1 MTTPKNAAELVERY
15 VRQIGEHL
23 PRKVRSDVEDELC
36 TLLMDSLEERA
47 ASAGR
52 AADEEMAVEV
62 VRKFGRPEE
71 VAERYQPG
79 PRYLIGP
86 RLYPSFVL
94 TAKIVLTVLSVMILV
109 GLGLQVVFRPERL
122 VARLSVERLFDL
134 IGGLVQMLFLNL
146 AMIATAFAIIERLQA
161 RPGKAE
167 EPEKKE
173 AWDPRSLPAV
183 DDPEKISLP
192 GRVAGIYIILVLF
205 VLFNFFPQYVGI
217 YFFSG
222 SNTYTL
228 SLADLG
234 LRIPLMLLNL
244 WWALTLVLNVVL
256 LRRGHWSFETRLAEF
271 GLGLFAAFLLVWII
285 AASGPVAVDTNW
297 LAEHGWVESDR
308 AVKVAEELQPLLGKL
323 LRGSF
328 IVVLLITLGEAA
340 QRAWRL
346 ATRYRSS
353 WSGLMNSLVW

>member
-1 MTTPKNAAELVERY
+1 MTTPEKAAELVERY
-15 VRQIGEHL
+15 VRQIGENL
-23 PRKVRSDVEDELC
+23 PRRVRSDVEDELR

-47 ASAGR
+47 AAAGR
-52 AADEEMAVEV
+52 VPDEEMAVEV
-62 VRKFGRPEE
+62 LRKFGRPEE

-94 TAKIVLTVLSVMILV
+94 TSKIVLTVLGVLILV
-109 GLGLQVVFRPERL
+109 GLGLQGAFRPERL
-122 VARLSVERLFDL
+122 VARLSTGRLFDL

-161 RPGKAE
+161 RQGKAE
-167 EPEKKE
+167 EPEKQ

-183 DDPEKISLP
+183 DDPEKISIP
-192 GRVAGIYIILVLF
+192 GRVAGIYVILALF

-222 SNTYTL
+222 SSTYTL

-244 WWALTLVLNVVL
+244 WWGLTLVLNVAL
-256 LRRGHWSFETRLAEF
+256 LRRGRWSFETRLAEF
-271 GLGLFAAFLLVWII
+271 GLGLFSAFLLYWII
-285 AASGPVAVDTNW
+285 AASGPVAIDTRW
-297 LAEHGWVESDR
+297 FAERGWVESAGAER
-308 AVKVAEELQPLLGKL
+308 VAEKVLPMLGTFI
-323 LRGSF
+323 RGF
-328 IVVLLITLGEAA
+328 FLVVLLITLGEAA

-346 ATRYRSS
+346 VTRYRSS